1 MLVRLIYLICTAI
14 GVALVAMFAAEA
26 RGVSWDLFTTLS
38 YIQPQCH
45 SLTGQCPAYARR
57 PVLTVSALTSTALFD
72 KPRAALLD
80 AYSSN
85 AAVDHTTVPAFVAEQ
100 VVNQSI
106 IDDLLDLGIPAVH
119 DCHDDFIDVS
129 YIP

>member
-1 MLVRLIYLICTAI
+1 
-14 GVALVAMFAAEA
+14 MFAAEA

-38 YIQPQCH
+38 QLQPQCH

-57 PVLTVSALTSTALFD
+57 PVLAVSALTSTARFD
-72 KPRAALLD
+72 KPRAALVD
-80 AYSSN
+80 AYSSD
-85 AAVDHTTVPAFVAEQ
+85 ARADHTTVPAFVAEQ

-129 YIP
+129 YTS